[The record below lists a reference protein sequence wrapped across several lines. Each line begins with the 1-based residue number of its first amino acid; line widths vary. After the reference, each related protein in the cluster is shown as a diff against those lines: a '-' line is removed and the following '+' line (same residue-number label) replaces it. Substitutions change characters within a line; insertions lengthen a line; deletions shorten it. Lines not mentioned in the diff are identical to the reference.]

1 MVITTQCAAKNCI
14 SRAELPSSA
23 KKENVLVAGRTGL
36 QNIPCSVPGKATV
49 LTDEGFPIVFAESHA
64 VIEEAKAAGVYVSG
78 TGIEELALSTVPA
91 DYS

>member
-14 SRAELPSSA
+14 SRAEPPSSA

-36 QNIPCSVPGKATV
+36 QNIPYCFPSKAMV
-49 LTDEGFPIVFAESHA
+49 LTDEEFQIVSAESHA
-64 VIEEAKAAGVYVSG
+64 VIEKAKAAGVYLSAA
-78 TGIEELALSTVPA
+78 GIEELAVTNVPA